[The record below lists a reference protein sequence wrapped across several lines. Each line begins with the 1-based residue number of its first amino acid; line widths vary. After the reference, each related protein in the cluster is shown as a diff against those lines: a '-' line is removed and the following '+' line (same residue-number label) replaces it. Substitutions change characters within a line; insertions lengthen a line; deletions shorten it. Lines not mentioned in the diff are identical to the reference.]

1 MKRFMGMM
9 PINEVE
15 KTAIYEDSYGDEVR
29 IDAGPNGWTV
39 FYVDGSTNYKDEI
52 LTTEENFNNAYK
64 VADDNVGPLTP
75 ITKGKFEFDV
85 DVDDDVEEEC

>member
-1 MKRFMGMM
+1 MIRFMGMM
-9 PINEVE
+9 LSNEVK
-15 KTAIYEDSYGDEVR
+15 KTATYKDAYGCKVR

-39 FYVDGSTNYKDEI
+39 YYVDGSTNYKDET

-85 DVDDDVEEEC
+85 DVNNDVEEEC